1 MSKRGYLLIAD
12 ITGYTRFLTGS
23 ELDHAQGILESLF
36 EVILARLKSPL
47 ILSNIQGDAFFAF
60 ANDETVHSP
69 GQIFDSIEALYFGF
83 RDRVATMREN
93 TTCTCRACRN
103 IGGLDLKFIV
113 HHGDYVINDIAGHHE
128 LTGPDVILLHRLL
141 KNDVTE
147 RTRVKA
153 YALITAAAADAL
165 ALDELKNETKPYT
178 IALSEFGTITAT
190 VLDLGARWENH
201 RERNEIVVSE
211 HEPLYFKPVSR
222 VIPFG
227 TDIVWEYLTDPVQRP
242 RWQEG
247 VHSFSR
253 ASGDPHRLRT
263 GAVDHCAHG
272 KQSIVINYV
281 DVRPLKHMTGEVLM
295 PLGGKMRF
303 SLLTAPESKG
313 TRVTARFA
321 KPQSANPFVTFL
333 LRRLVGFHARKEPQ
347 FWSKCFEDME
357 ALIRANET
365 ESYTRAEMSPAELK
379 STARNL
385 AAA

>member
-23 ELDHAQGILESLF
+23 ELDHAQGILECLF

-47 ILSNIQGDAFFAF
+47 ILSNIQGDAFLAF
-60 ANDETVHSP
+60 ANDETVQSP
-69 GQIFDSIEALYFGF
+69 GQILDSIEALYFGF
-83 RDRVATMREN
+83 RDRVAMMREN
-93 TTCTCRACRN
+93 TACTCRACRN

-113 HHGDYVINDIAGHHE
+113 HHGDYVINDIAGRHE
-128 LTGPDVILLHRLL
+128 LTGPDVILIHRLL
-141 KNDVTE
+141 KNEVPE
-147 RTRVKA
+147 RTGIKA
-153 YALITAAAADAL
+153 YALITAAAAAAL
-165 ALDELKNETKPYT
+165 ALDELKDETKPYA
-178 IALSEFGTITAT
+178 IELSEFGTISAT

-211 HEPLYFKPVSR
+211 NEPLYFKPVSR

-227 TDIVWEYLTDPVQRP
+227 IDIVWEYLTDPAQRQ

-247 VHSFSR
+247 VHSISR
-253 ASGDPHRLRT
+253 ARGDPHRLRT
-263 GAVDHCAHG
+263 GAVEHCAHG
-272 KQSIVINYV
+272 KESIVINYV

-303 SLLTAPESKG
+303 SLLTTPESKG

-321 KPQSANPFVTFL
+321 QPQSPSPFVAFL
-333 LRRLVGFHARKEPQ
+333 LRQLVGFRARKEPQ
-347 FWSKCFEDME
+347 FWSKCFADME
-357 ALIRANET
+357 ALIRESQA
-365 ESYTRAEMSPAELK
+365 ESYTAPEMSPAELK